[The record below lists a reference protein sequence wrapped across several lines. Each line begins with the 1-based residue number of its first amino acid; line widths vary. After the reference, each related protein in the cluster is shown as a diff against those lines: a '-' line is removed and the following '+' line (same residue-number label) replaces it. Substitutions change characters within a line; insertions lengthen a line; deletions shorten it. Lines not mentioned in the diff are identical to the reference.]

1 MKKQVIQHETK
12 QLFDIWKAIKQKYSD
27 VIVVIRTE
35 ETYITFGC
43 DAIIINQ
50 VASVKLTRD
59 KQGCRQ
65 CNFPVYR
72 LDKILP
78 KLTKVDYQIA
88 VCEQFETPKR

>member
-35 ETYITFGC
+35 EMYTTFGY
-43 DAIIINQ
+43 DAILINQ

-59 KQGCRQ
+59 KEGRRQ
-65 CNFPVYR
+65 CCFPLHR
-72 LDKILP
+72 LDKMLP
-78 KLTKVDYQIA
+78 ELTKADYQIA